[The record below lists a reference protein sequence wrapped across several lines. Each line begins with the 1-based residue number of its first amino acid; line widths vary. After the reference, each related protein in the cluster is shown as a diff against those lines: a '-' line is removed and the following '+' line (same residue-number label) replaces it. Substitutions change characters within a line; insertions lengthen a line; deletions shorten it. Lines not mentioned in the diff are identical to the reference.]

1 MAYGYARNSGI
12 PRLNTYAEAL
22 AHCNNVVPIRGRK
35 VEVKPLG
42 YRTNSR
48 RYSMFKTPTDAIEC
62 RLYDI
67 PVVIYNPDNT
77 IEIGTYHY
85 TSTSTS
91 NFIDDVLRGTN
102 IRARLTDH
110 SIVVSLYG
118 TKVQQRVPKYIRQ
131 IPEKDA
137 LGVAQKRLL
146 LTQVH
151 PNQGNYQFAEI
162 EKEITHRIN
171 RKEANI
177 VRDKYKGLY
186 TYIRG
191 IAKLMQD
198 EVSFNGGQYQA
209 TVVDGII
216 DVSSNRYQY
225 DDFAQKIQS
234 FMELANDTDETTKLD
249 SYHKVYQSIRK
260 SFGMYDWRT
269 KGRTLSAK
277 GAMTGLEYVMQG
289 VYRSTMLELC
299 ETKDNSIIRDKFK
312 KYWVGGWAEFHKD
325 TNPITLD

>member
-1 MAYGYARNSGI
+1 MAYGYARNSGV

-22 AHCNNVVPIRGRK
+22 AHCNNTVPIRGRK
-35 VEVKPLG
+35 VETKPLG
-42 YRTNSR
+42 YRSNCKA
-48 RYSMFKTPTDAIEC
+48 YSMTKSDTGAIEC
-62 RLYDI
+62 RLYDMPI
-67 PVVIYNPDNT
+67 VIYHPNNT
-77 IEIGTYHY
+77 IEIGTYLY

-91 NFIDDVLRGTN
+91 NFINDVLRGTN
-102 IRARLTDH
+102 VRAMLIDH

-118 TKVQQRVPKYIRQ
+118 TRVQQRVPKRIQ
-131 IPEKDA
+131 
-137 LGVAQKRLL
+137 GVEEVKRIL

-151 PNQGNYQFAEI
+151 PNQGNYQFTEV

-171 RKEANI
+171 RKSANI

-191 IAKLMQD
+191 ISKLMQD
-198 EVSFNGGQYQA
+198 EVSFNSGQYQA
-209 TVVDGII
+209 TVNDGII

-225 DDFAQKIQS
+225 DDFAKRIQA
-234 FMELANDTDETTKLD
+234 FMVLANDTDETTKLD

-269 KGRTLSAK
+269 KGRTLSPK

-289 VYRSTMLELC
+289 VYRDTMLELC

-325 TNPITLD
+325 TNPIILD